1 MKTIEIP
8 LFQADAFTSIPFKG
22 NPAAICF
29 LENPLP
35 AATLQAIAAENF
47 LPETA
52 FIVPAENG
60 YSLRWFSPTVEI
72 PLCGHATLATAHV
85 MWETGRAPEDKAL
98 VFHTLSGDLFVTKE
112 GDWIHLNFP
121 AFKEKSIE
129 INPMLESAIGA
140 KIIAAT
146 QMHHFILLELEDSA
160 IIPDLTPDLNALM
173 AFDTVIVTAK
183 GTTASGYDF
192 ISRVF
197 GPSIGIPEDPVTGS
211 AHCCLGPYW
220 GTRLNKTEML
230 AYQASARGGE
240 VRVRLEGDRVRLSG
254 KGVTVIN
261 GTMKIPV
268 ES

>member
-1 MKTIEIP
+1 MKIIEIP
-8 LFQADAFTSIPFKG
+8 FFQADAFTAIPFKG

-29 LENPLP
+29 LENTLP
-35 AATLQAIAAENF
+35 DGTLQAIAAENF

-52 FIVPAENG
+52 FVVPAENG
-60 YSLRWFSPTVEI
+60 YLLRWFSPSVEI

-85 MWETGRAPEDKAL
+85 MWEEGIAPADQTL
-98 VFHTLSGDLFVTKE
+98 VFHTMSGDLFVSKE
-112 GDWIHLNFP
+112 EEWIHLNFP
-121 AFKEKSIE
+121 GFKEKAIE
-129 INPMLESAIGA
+129 INPVLEKAIGA

-146 QMHHFILLELEDSA
+146 QMHHFIVLEVEHVES
-160 IIPDLTPDLNALM
+160 IPTLSPDLNALL

-183 GTTASGYDF
+183 GTAASGYDF

-220 GTRLNKTEML
+220 GARLNKTEML

-254 KGVTVIN
+254 KGVTVIK

-268 ES
+268 AS